1 MRWWLGFGVGCTDF
15 TLDPI
20 ETEVSP
26 PPKVVVR
33 ETFVQAPLPKV
44 DLLLVIDDTASMAQ
58 EQSSLAED
66 FAILLD
72 ALDALAIGWQLGI
85 VTTDMG
91 RSDAGWLRGSPWIL
105 TPDEPLRDEV
115 FAEMVQVGVT
125 GGGPEAGLA
134 AAALALDLSQPGE
147 PNAGFRREDA
157 LLHVVF
163 VSDADDQSD
172 GWLGGD
178 PAASF
183 LGVLDQE
190 IERTGLP
197 ARASALVGPVP
208 SGCSSIW
215 GTALP
220 AERYDEVALTSGGV
234 VVSICAADF
243 GPVVDTLSEASIV
256 WRVDFPLRET
266 PLEGSLRVEIDGVS
280 VPEADFLLEG
290 SLLSFP
296 KPPPPE
302 SQIDVRYL
310 VRLDS
315 R

>member
-1 MRWWLGFGVGCTDF
+1 MHWWLGLGVGCNDF

-20 ETEVSP
+20 DPEDSP
-26 PPKVVVR
+26 PKNVVVR
-33 ETFVQAPLPKV
+33 ESFIQAPLPKV

-85 VTTDMG
+85 VTTDMA
-91 RSDAGWLRGSPWIL
+91 RADAGWLRGSPWIL
-105 TPDEPLRDEV
+105 TPDLPFRDEI

-172 GWLGGD
+172 VWLGVD

-183 LGVLDQE
+183 LGVLEQE
-190 IERTGLP
+190 IARTGLP
-197 ARASALVGPVP
+197 ARASALVGPLP
-208 SGCSSIW
+208 SGCSSIG

-220 AERYDEVALTSGGV
+220 AERYDAVALASGGV

-256 WRVDFPLRET
+256 WRMDFPLRET
-266 PLEGSLRVEIDGVS
+266 PLAGSLRVEIDGS
-280 VPEADFLLEG
+280 AIPEADFVLTG
-290 SLLSFP
+290 DVLSFP
-296 KPPPPE
+296 DPPPPE

-315 R
+315 L